1 MNIPPIRLL
10 FFIFLITMTSCKSAQ
25 DSDEVIA
32 SDIDYNELS
41 ESFLNKIKLNEST
54 ENIETTLANASL
66 GDLEESLNTDA
77 KKFAFWTNIYNA
89 YIQVILK
96 KNPDLYKDRG
106 SFFKKEQITIAG
118 EKISFAKIEH
128 GILRKSQWE
137 YGLGYIRKWFPGKL
151 ERKLRV
157 NKRDYRIHFALNCGA
172 KDCPPVAIYE
182 WERINEQFDKGTKA
196 YLSSTT
202 NYNNLKKEVSVTS
215 LFNWFRGDFGG
226 KNGIKKI
233 LKQNGL
239 IPTTKDIELDYN
251 NYDWTL
257 DLDNFVEL

>member
-1 MNIPPIRLL
+1 
-10 FFIFLITMTSCKSAQ
+10 MTSCKSVQ
-25 DSDEVIA
+25 DSDEVTTK
-32 SDIDYNELS
+32 DIDYNELS
-41 ESFLNKIKLNEST
+41 EDFLKKTKLNEST
-54 ENIETTLANASL
+54 ENIEATLAKASL
-66 GDLEESLNTDA
+66 ESLERSLSSDA
-77 KKFAFWTNIYNA
+77 KKLAFWTNIYNA

-106 SFFKKEQITIAG
+106 SFFKKKQIIIAG

-151 ERKLRV
+151 ERRLRV
-157 NKRDYRIHFALNCGA
+157 KKRDYRIHFALNCGA

-182 WERINEQFDKGTKA
+182 WDRLNEQFDKGTKA

-202 NYNNLKKEVSVTS
+202 DYNELKKEVSVTS

-226 KNGIKKI
+226 KSGIRKI
-233 LKQNGL
+233 LKQNSL
-239 IPTTKDIELDYN
+239 IPTTKDIDLVYK

-257 DLDNFVEL
+257 DLDNFVDL

>member
-1 MNIPPIRLL
+1 MTRIRLI
-10 FFIFLITMTSCKSAQ
+10 FSIFIITMMSCKSTQ
-25 DSDEVIA
+25 DQDEAIVK
-32 SDIDYNELS
+32 DIDYNELS
-41 ESFLNKIKLNEST
+41 EDLLEQIKQNKNT
-54 ENIETTLANASL
+54 ENIEDILAKTSL
-66 GDLEESLNTDA
+66 KNLESSLDTDA
-77 KKFAFWTNIYNA
+77 KKLAFWTNIYNA
-89 YIQVILK
+89 YIQLILK

-118 EKISFAKIEH
+118 EKVSFAEIEH

-151 ERKLRV
+151 ERRLRV

-182 WERINEQFDKGTKA
+182 WERVNEQFDKGTKA

-202 NYNNLKKEVSVTS
+202 DYNDLKKEASVTS
-215 LFNWFRGDFGG
+215 LFSWFRGDFGG
-226 KNGIKKI
+226 ESGIKKI
-233 LKQNGL
+233 LKQNDL
-239 IPTTKDIELDYN
+239 IPTTKNIDLVYK

-257 DLDNFVEL
+257 DLDNFIDL